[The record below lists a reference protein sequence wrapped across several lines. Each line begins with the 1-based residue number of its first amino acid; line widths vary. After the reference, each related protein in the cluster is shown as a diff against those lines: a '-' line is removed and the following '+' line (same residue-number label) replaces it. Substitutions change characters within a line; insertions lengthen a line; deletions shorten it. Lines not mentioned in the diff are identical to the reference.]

1 MKRLVNIMAGGLM
14 VMGSLHASAAD
25 ILESFHA
32 RYRSLSS
39 ISMRFAGTDGITGSI
54 VARKGGKYRIEAGGR
69 TIACDGRTVWNA
81 QASTKSVIVNAY
93 KPLSSDVSLER
104 VFFEIISVYRS
115 SIVEQNPSGTVLR
128 LTAPQ
133 PAAIIANVTSLDLT
147 LDPSATVRKI
157 VVTSGPSKIT
167 YSISKLRTNQA
178 TPSSL
183 FSYTIPK
190 GWEVLDLR

>member
-1 MKRLVNIMAGGLM
+1 MIKLTHLMAGGLM
-14 VMGSLHASAAD
+14 VLGTLHASAAD
-25 ILESFHA
+25 ILERFHA

-39 ISMRFAGTDGITGSI
+39 ISMRFTGTDGISGSI
-54 VARKGGKYRIEAGGR
+54 TARKGGKYRIEAGGR

-115 SIVEQNPSGTVLR
+115 SIVEQTPSGTVLR

-133 PAAIIANVTSLDLT
+133 PAAVIANVTSLDLT
-147 LDPSATVRKI
+147 LDASAYVTKL
-157 VVTSGPSKIT
+157 VVVSGPSKIT
-167 YSISKLRTNQA
+167 YSISKLQTN
-178 TPSSL
+178 PSTSNTR